1 MNTALLIARR
11 ELISYFRSWMGPV
24 IVSGALLIDGIF
36 FYWIGL
42 GQKLVSAEVLQQFFY
57 NTSGVTMVAALFLS
71 MRVLAEER
79 QTGTLVLLNTSPV
92 KDRDIV
98 LGKFLGA
105 FAVLAAT
112 TLLSVYMPA
121 WLFVHGKV
129 AIGHMVVGYLG
140 LLLLGAAV
148 TSIGLLGSALARSQ
162 VVAVILGGAVLAV
175 MILLWVVAKA
185 SEPPLNEYIS
195 ALALHHENF
204 RPFMQGI
211 LQPANVVYYLL
222 ITYAFLFASTKV
234 LEARRWR

>member
-1 MNTALLIARR
+1 MSNALLIARR
-11 ELISYFRSWMGPV
+11 ELAAYLRSWLGPA
-24 IVSGALLIDGIF
+24 IVSGALLIEGIL

-42 GQKLVSAEVLQQFFY
+42 GQKLLSADVLRQFFY

-71 MRVLAEER
+71 MRLLAEER

-92 KDRDIV
+92 SDRDIV

-140 LLLLGAAV
+140 LLLLGGAV
-148 TSIGLLGSALARSQ
+148 TSIGLFGSTLARSQ
-162 VVAVILGGAVLAV
+162 VVAVIVGGALLAV
-175 MILLWVVAKA
+175 MILLWLVAKA

-195 ALALHHENF
+195 RLALHHENF
-204 RPFMQGI
+204 RPFMDGI
-211 LQPANVVYYLL
+211 LEPTRVVYYLVV
-222 ITYAFLFASTKV
+222 TYAFLFASTKV